1 MGETELQ
8 HHGVKG
14 MRWGVRRKR
23 TAGSVKKARTD
34 KGNKTASKTVAR
46 REKKKLVRKEKV
58 KQALQKQVK
67 KSPNHNADGIQAS
80 IAGLA
85 MYGIS
90 NKVWGRDVTTSAIT
104 GVLAAYIMTGNKTSN

>member
-1 MGETELQ
+1 
-8 HHGVKG
+8 

-46 REKKKLVRKEKV
+46 SEKKVSVRKEKV
-58 KQALQKQVK
+58 KQALLKQVK
-67 KSPNHNADGIQAS
+67 KLPNHADEVQAG

-90 NKVWGRDVTTSAIT
+90 TKVWRLNVPTSAIIS
-104 GVLAAYIMTGNKTSN
+104 GFLASSILERNKESN